1 MSEFGARGQ
10 DSSSEFF
17 FRVTDRLQM
26 ESCVSA
32 VAQDGKS
39 VVISSDSNELIDH
52 YGAAFVRRIKQK
64 LPQTQLEVF
73 LPRDTEA
80 MLERFNQLLN
90 TLSLDVAT
98 KQRVGY
104 APEKVWVVHDANAM
118 GGHEIQL
125 LTRLIQQFPG
135 AGISVILMFTE
146 GTSQGDAIAN
156 QNKQF
161 IAWSLERPSAEQKLA
176 AIQQA
181 RKNGQEEAAV
191 DFFNRLS
198 KSAVKK
204 LPASA
209 SGAAS
214 AAPANTKQ
222 APTPAPKTRQSSKGL
237 KVTAVIA
244 ALLSVSMGV
253 AFWLNPEVGDQ
264 IAAKVTDLVDPSSKS
279 NKKSDSTAANQA
291 DEKQTPG
298 TLGADGKEVPPG
310 APNLSQLEPKVE
322 LVPGPLPAATASAS
336 ASSSVPI
343 PAAVTPPPAPP
354 EPVKEAAA
362 KVITELPDA
371 AIKGRLWL
379 KSLPTDAFVLEH
391 QSFDTV
397 KEARA
402 FTKDKEWLVNARIA
416 PVFTLG
422 KDEARFAIMTG
433 PFRSVD
439 RAKNTISRLKL
450 SSNVTITSVQVAT
463 NQSEPSKANKPKP

>member
-26 ESCVSA
+26 ESCLSA

-98 KQRVGY
+98 KQRVGL

-209 SGAAS
+209 GGAAS
-214 AAPANTKQ
+214 AAPAKA
-222 APTPAPKTRQSSKGL
+222 APPPPPRKTRQTSNGM
-237 KVTAVIA
+237 KVTVVIA

-264 IAAKVTDLVDPSSKS
+264 ILAKVTDLVDVSGKA

-291 DEKQTPG
+291 EEKQAPG
-298 TLGADGKEVPPG
+298 TVGADGKEVPPG

-322 LVPGPLPAATASAS
+322 LVPGPQPAA
-336 ASSSVPI
+336 SVP
-343 PAAVTPPPAPP
+343 VTPPPVPP
-354 EPVKEAAA
+354 EPVKEVAA

>member
-26 ESCVSA
+26 ESCLSA

-52 YGAAFVRRIKQK
+52 YGASFVRRIKQK

-98 KQRVGY
+98 KQRLGL

-209 SGAAS
+209 GGAAS
-214 AAPANTKQ
+214 AAPAKA
-222 APTPAPKTRQSSKGL
+222 APPPPPRKTRQTSNGL
-237 KVTAVIA
+237 KVSVAIA

-264 IAAKVTDLVDPSSKS
+264 ILAKVTDLVDVSGKA

-291 DEKQTPG
+291 EEKQAPG
-298 TLGADGKEVPPG
+298 TVGADGKEVPPG

-322 LVPGPLPAATASAS
+322 LVPGPQPAA
-336 ASSSVPI
+336 SVPAPI
-343 PAAVTPPPAPP
+343 AVTPPPVPP
-354 EPVKEAAA
+354 EPVKEVAA

-379 KSLPTDAFVLEH
+379 KSLPTDAYVLEH

-433 PFRSVD
+433 PFRTVD

>member
-26 ESCVSA
+26 ESCLSA

-52 YGAAFVRRIKQK
+52 YGAAFVRRIKHK

-98 KQRVGY
+98 KQRVGL

-209 SGAAS
+209 GGAAS
-214 AAPANTKQ
+214 AAPAKA
-222 APTPAPKTRQSSKGL
+222 APPPPPRKTRQTSNGM
-237 KVTAVIA
+237 KVTVVIA

-264 IAAKVTDLVDPSSKS
+264 ILAKVTDLVDVSGKA

-291 DEKQTPG
+291 EEKQAPG
-298 TLGADGKEVPPG
+298 TVGADGKEVPPG

-322 LVPGPLPAATASAS
+322 LVPGPQPAA
-336 ASSSVPI
+336 SVP
-343 PAAVTPPPAPP
+343 VTPPPVPP
-354 EPVKEAAA
+354 EPVKEVAA

-379 KSLPTDAFVLEH
+379 KSLPTDAYVLEH

-433 PFRSVD
+433 PFRTVD

>member
-26 ESCVSA
+26 ESCLSA

-98 KQRVGY
+98 KQRVGL

-209 SGAAS
+209 GGAAS
-214 AAPANTKQ
+214 AAPAK
-222 APTPAPKTRQSSKGL
+222 APPPPPRKTRQTSNGM
-237 KVTAVIA
+237 KVTVVIA

-264 IAAKVTDLVDPSSKS
+264 ILAKVTDLVDVSGKA
-279 NKKSDSTAANQA
+279 NKKSDSMAANQA
-291 DEKQTPG
+291 EEKQAPG
-298 TLGADGKEVPPG
+298 TVGADGKEVPPG

-322 LVPGPLPAATASAS
+322 LVPGPQPAA
-336 ASSSVPI
+336 SVPAPI
-343 PAAVTPPPAPP
+343 AVTPPPVPP
-354 EPVKEAAA
+354 EPVKEVAA

-379 KSLPTDAFVLEH
+379 KSLPTDAYVLEH

-433 PFRSVD
+433 PFRTVD

>member
-26 ESCVSA
+26 ESCLSA

-98 KQRVGY
+98 KQRLGL

-209 SGAAS
+209 GGVAS
-214 AAPANTKQ
+214 AAPAKA
-222 APTPAPKTRQSSKGL
+222 APPPPPRKTRQTSNGM
-237 KVTAVIA
+237 KVTVVIA

-264 IAAKVTDLVDPSSKS
+264 ILAKVTDLVDVSGKA

-291 DEKQTPG
+291 EEKQAPG
-298 TLGADGKEVPPG
+298 TVGADGKEVPPG

-322 LVPGPLPAATASAS
+322 LVPGPQPAA
-336 ASSSVPI
+336 SVP
-343 PAAVTPPPAPP
+343 VTPPPVPP
-354 EPVKEAAA
+354 EPVKEVAA

-379 KSLPTDAFVLEH
+379 KSLPTDAYVLEH

-433 PFRSVD
+433 PFRTVD

>member
-26 ESCVSA
+26 ESCLSA

-98 KQRVGY
+98 KQRAGL

-146 GTSQGDAIAN
+146 GTAQGDAIAN

-204 LPASA
+204 LPAGA
-209 SGAAS
+209 GVAAS
-214 AAPANTKQ
+214 AAAPAKA
-222 APTPAPKTRQSSKGL
+222 APPPPRKTRQTSNGL
-237 KVTAVIA
+237 KVSVAIA

-264 IAAKVTDLVDPSSKS
+264 ILAKATDLVDVSGKAHQ
-279 NKKSDSTAANQA
+279 KSDSKAANQA
-291 DEKQTPG
+291 DEKPVPG
-298 TLGADGKEVPPG
+298 TIGADGKEVPPG

-322 LVPGPLPAATASAS
+322 LVPGPQPAVTAS
-336 ASSSVPI
+336 ASSSVPE
-343 PAAVTPPPAPP
+343 PAAVAPPPAPP

-379 KSLPTDAFVLEH
+379 KSLPTDAYVLEH

>member
-26 ESCVSA
+26 ESCLSA

-98 KQRVGY
+98 KQRMGL

-204 LPASA
+204 LPAGA
-209 SGAAS
+209 GVAAS
-214 AAPANTKQ
+214 AAPAAKKA
-222 APTPAPKTRQSSKGL
+222 APQQPPSQKPRQTSKGL

-244 ALLSVSMGV
+244 VLLSFSMGV

-264 IAAKVTDLVDPSSKS
+264 ILAKVTDLVDVPSKS
-279 NKKSDSTAANQA
+279 NQKSESSSANQA
-291 DEKQTPG
+291 EEKQAPG
-298 TLGADGKEVPPG
+298 NVASDGKEVPPG
-310 APNLSQLEPKVE
+310 APNLSQLEPKIE
-322 LVPGPLPAATASAS
+322 LVPGPQPAAASAV
-336 ASSSVPI
+336 A
-343 PAAVTPPPAPP
+343 PPPAPP

-379 KSLPTDAFVLEH
+379 KSLPTDAYVLEH

>member
-26 ESCVSA
+26 ESCLSA

-98 KQRVGY
+98 KQRAGL

-209 SGAAS
+209 GVAAS
-214 AAPANTKQ
+214 AAAPAKA
-222 APTPAPKTRQSSKGL
+222 APPPPRKTPQTSNGL
-237 KVTAVIA
+237 KVSVAIA

-253 AFWLNPEVGDQ
+253 AFWLNPEVGGQ
-264 IAAKVTDLVDPSSKS
+264 ILAKVTDLVNVSGKA
-279 NKKSDSTAANQA
+279 NQKSDSAAANQA
-291 DEKQTPG
+291 DEKPVPG
-298 TLGADGKEVPPG
+298 TIGADGKEVPPG

-322 LVPGPLPAATASAS
+322 LVPEPS
-336 ASSSVPI
+336 
-343 PAAVTPPPAPP
+343 AVTPPPAPP

-379 KSLPTDAFVLEH
+379 KSLPTDAYVLEH

-422 KDEARFAIMTG
+422 KEEARFAIMTG

-463 NQSEPSKANKPKP
+463 NQSEPNKPNKANKPKP

>member
-26 ESCVSA
+26 ESCLSA

-98 KQRVGY
+98 KQRVGL

-209 SGAAS
+209 GGAAS
-214 AAPANTKQ
+214 AAPAKA
-222 APTPAPKTRQSSKGL
+222 APPPPPRKTRQTSNGM
-237 KVTAVIA
+237 KVTVVIA

-264 IAAKVTDLVDPSSKS
+264 ILAKVTDLVDVSGKA

-291 DEKQTPG
+291 EEKQAPG
-298 TLGADGKEVPPG
+298 TVGADRKEVPPG

-322 LVPGPLPAATASAS
+322 LVPGPQPAA
-336 ASSSVPI
+336 SVPAPI
-343 PAAVTPPPAPP
+343 AVTPPPVPP
-354 EPVKEAAA
+354 EPVKQVAA

-450 SSNVTITSVQVAT
+450 SSNVTITSVQMAT

>member
-26 ESCVSA
+26 ESCLSA

-98 KQRVGY
+98 KQRVGL

-209 SGAAS
+209 GGAAS
-214 AAPANTKQ
+214 AAPAKA
-222 APTPAPKTRQSSKGL
+222 APPPPPRKTRQTSNGM
-237 KVTAVIA
+237 KVTVVIA

-264 IAAKVTDLVDPSSKS
+264 ILAKVTDLVDVSGKA

-291 DEKQTPG
+291 EEKQAPG
-298 TLGADGKEVPPG
+298 TVGADGKEVPPG

-322 LVPGPLPAATASAS
+322 LVPGPQPAA
-336 ASSSVPI
+336 SVPA
-343 PAAVTPPPAPP
+343 PMPVTPPPAPP
-354 EPVKEAAA
+354 EPVKEVAA

-379 KSLPTDAFVLEH
+379 KSLPTDAYVLEH

-433 PFRSVD
+433 PFRTVD

>member
-1 MSEFGARGQ
+1 MG
-10 DSSSEFF
+10 
-17 FRVTDRLQM
+17 L
-26 ESCVSA
+26 
-32 VAQDGKS
+32 
-39 VVISSDSNELIDH
+39 
-52 YGAAFVRRIKQK
+52 
-64 LPQTQLEVF
+64 
-73 LPRDTEA
+73 
-80 MLERFNQLLN
+80 
-90 TLSLDVAT
+90 
-98 KQRVGY
+98 

-204 LPASA
+204 LPAGA
-209 SGAAS
+209 GGAAS
-214 AAPANTKQ
+214 AAPAKA
-222 APTPAPKTRQSSKGL
+222 APPPPPRKSRQTSKGL
-237 KVTAVIA
+237 KVTVVIA
-244 ALLSVSMGV
+244 GLLSVSMGV

-264 IAAKVTDLVDPSSKS
+264 ILAKVTDLMDVSGKA

-291 DEKQTPG
+291 DEKPAPG
-298 TLGADGKEVPPG
+298 TVGSDGKEVPPG

-322 LVPGPLPAATASAS
+322 LVPGPQPAATASAS
-336 ASSSVPI
+336 ASVPV

-416 PVFTLG
+416 PVFSLG

-463 NQSEPSKANKPKP
+463 NQSEPSKANKSKP

>member
-26 ESCVSA
+26 ESCLSA

-98 KQRVGY
+98 KQRAGL

-204 LPASA
+204 MPASA
-209 SGAAS
+209 GVAAS
-214 AAPANTKQ
+214 AAAPAKA
-222 APTPAPKTRQSSKGL
+222 APPPPRKTPQTSNGL
-237 KVTAVIA
+237 KVSVAIA

-264 IAAKVTDLVDPSSKS
+264 ILAKATDLVNVSGKA
-279 NKKSDSTAANQA
+279 NQKSDSAAANQA
-291 DEKQTPG
+291 DEKPVPG
-298 TLGADGKEVPPG
+298 TIGADGKEVPPG

-322 LVPGPLPAATASAS
+322 LVPEPS
-336 ASSSVPI
+336 
-343 PAAVTPPPAPP
+343 AVTPLPAPP

-379 KSLPTDAFVLEH
+379 KSLPTDAYVLEH

-422 KDEARFAIMTG
+422 KEEARFAIMTG

-463 NQSEPSKANKPKP
+463 NQSEPNKPNKANKPKP

>member
-26 ESCVSA
+26 ESCLSA

-98 KQRVGY
+98 KQRLGL

-209 SGAAS
+209 GVAAS
-214 AAPANTKQ
+214 AAAPAK
-222 APTPAPKTRQSSKGL
+222 AVPPPPRKTRQTSNGL
-237 KVTAVIA
+237 KVSVAIA

-253 AFWLNPEVGDQ
+253 AFWLNPEVGGQ
-264 IAAKVTDLVDPSSKS
+264 ILAKVTDLVNVSGKA
-279 NKKSDSTAANQA
+279 NQKSDSAAANQA
-291 DEKQTPG
+291 DEKPVPG
-298 TLGADGKEVPPG
+298 TIGADGKEVPPG

-322 LVPGPLPAATASAS
+322 LVPGPQPAATASAS
-336 ASSSVPI
+336 SPVPE
-343 PAAVTPPPAPP
+343 PAAVAPPPAPP

-379 KSLPTDAFVLEH
+379 KSLPTDAYVLEH

-422 KDEARFAIMTG
+422 KEEARFAIMTG

>member
-26 ESCVSA
+26 ESCLSA

-98 KQRVGY
+98 KQRVGL

-161 IAWSLERPSAEQKLA
+161 IAWSLERPSAEQKLT

-209 SGAAS
+209 GVAAS
-214 AAPANTKQ
+214 AAPAKA
-222 APTPAPKTRQSSKGL
+222 APPPPRKVRQTSNGL
-237 KVTAVIA
+237 KATMAIA

-264 IAAKVTDLVDPSSKS
+264 ILAKVTDLVDVSGKA
-279 NKKSDSTAANQA
+279 NKKSDSTTANQA
-291 DEKQTPG
+291 DDKPAPG

-322 LVPGPLPAATASAS
+322 LVVPGPQPAATASAS
-336 ASSSVPI
+336 ASVPV
-343 PAAVTPPPAPP
+343 PAPLAPPPVPP
-354 EPVKEAAA
+354 EPVKEVAA

-379 KSLPTDAFVLEH
+379 KSLPTDAYVLEH

-416 PVFTLG
+416 PVFSLG

-433 PFRSVD
+433 PFRTVD

>member
-1 MSEFGARGQ
+1 LHDMSEFGARGQ

-26 ESCVSA
+26 ESCLSA

-98 KQRVGY
+98 KQRVGL

-209 SGAAS
+209 GVAAS
-214 AAPANTKQ
+214 AAPAKA
-222 APTPAPKTRQSSKGL
+222 APPPPRKTRQTSNGM
-237 KVTAVIA
+237 KVSVAIA

-264 IAAKVTDLVDPSSKS
+264 ILAKVTDLVDVSGKA
-279 NKKSDSTAANQA
+279 NKKSDSTAVNQV
-291 DEKQTPG
+291 DEKQAPG
-298 TLGADGKEVPPG
+298 TVGADGKEVPPG

-322 LVPGPLPAATASAS
+322 LVPGPQPAA
-336 ASSSVPI
+336 SVPA
-343 PAAVTPPPAPP
+343 PVTPPPAPP
-354 EPVKEAAA
+354 EPVKEVAA

-371 AIKGRLWL
+371 AVKGRLWL
-379 KSLPTDAFVLEH
+379 KSLPTDAYVLEH

-416 PVFTLG
+416 PVFIVG
-422 KDEARFAIMTG
+422 KDEARFAVMTG
-433 PFRSVD
+433 PFRSID

-450 SSNVTITSVQVAT
+450 SSNVTITSVQMAT

>member
-26 ESCVSA
+26 ESCLSA

-98 KQRVGY
+98 KQRVGL

-209 SGAAS
+209 GVAAS
-214 AAPANTKQ
+214 AAPAKA
-222 APTPAPKTRQSSKGL
+222 APPPPPPPRKTRQTSNGM
-237 KVTAVIA
+237 KVTAAIA

-264 IAAKVTDLVDPSSKS
+264 ILAKVTDLVDVSGKA

-291 DEKQTPG
+291 EEKQAPG
-298 TLGADGKEVPPG
+298 TVGADGKEVPPG

-322 LVPGPLPAATASAS
+322 LVPGPQPAA
-336 ASSSVPI
+336 SVPAPI
-343 PAAVTPPPAPP
+343 AVTPPPVPP
-354 EPVKEAAA
+354 EPVKEVAA

-379 KSLPTDAFVLEH
+379 KSLPTDAYVLEH

-433 PFRSVD
+433 PFRTVD

>member
-26 ESCVSA
+26 DSCLTA
-32 VAQDGKS
+32 LAQDGKS

-98 KQRVGY
+98 KLRTGI
-104 APEKVWVVHDANAM
+104 APEKIWVVHDANAM

-146 GTSQGDAIAN
+146 GTSQGDAIAS

-161 IAWSLERPSAEQKLA
+161 ISWSLERPTAEQKLA
-176 AIQQA
+176 TIQQA

-204 LPASA
+204 MPAA
-209 SGAAS
+209 AGGTAS
-214 AAPANTKQ
+214 AAPVASK
-222 APTPAPKTRQSSKGL
+222 APPQQPPSQKPRQ
-237 KVTAVIA
+237 TAKSLTVVAAIG
-244 ALLSVSMGV
+244 ALLCVSLGV

-264 IAAKVTDLVDPSSKS
+264 VLAKVNDIVEGPGKPQSKED
-279 NKKSDSTAANQA
+279 KPTPSTA
-291 DEKQTPG
+291 
-298 TLGADGKEVPPG
+298 GADGKEVPPG

-322 LVPGPLPAATASAS
+322 LVPGPVPAATAPAS
-336 ASSSVPI
+336 TA
-343 PAAVTPPPAPP
+343 PAADPAPAPAPLPPP
-354 EPVKEAAA
+354 EPAKEVAA
-362 KVITELPDA
+362 KVITELPDVA
-371 AIKGRLWL
+371 LKGRLWL
-379 KSLPTDAFVLEH
+379 KSLPEDGFVLEH
-391 QSFDTV
+391 ESFETV

-402 FTKDKEWLVNARIA
+402 FIKDKEWLINARIA

-422 KDEARFAIMTG
+422 KDEARFAVMTG
-433 PFRSVD
+433 PFRSVE

-450 SSNVTITSVQVAT
+450 SSNVTITSVQIAT
-463 NQSEPSKANKPKP
+463 NQSEPNKPKKPKP

>member
-26 ESCVSA
+26 ESCLSA

-98 KQRVGY
+98 KQRVGL

-209 SGAAS
+209 GVAAS
-214 AAPANTKQ
+214 AAPAKA
-222 APTPAPKTRQSSKGL
+222 APPPPRKARQTSNGL
-237 KVTAVIA
+237 KATMAIA

-264 IAAKVTDLVDPSSKS
+264 ILAKVTDLVDVSGKA
-279 NKKSDSTAANQA
+279 NKKSDSTAANQP
-291 DEKQTPG
+291 DDKPTPG
-298 TLGADGKEVPPG
+298 SVGADGKEVPPG
-310 APNLSQLEPKVE
+310 APNLTQLEPKVE
-322 LVPGPLPAATASAS
+322 LVPGPQPAATASAS
-336 ASSSVPI
+336 ASVPV
-343 PAAVTPPPAPP
+343 PAPVAPPPVPP
-354 EPVKEAAA
+354 EPVKEVAA

-379 KSLPTDAFVLEH
+379 KSLPTDAYVLEH

-433 PFRSVD
+433 PFRTVD

-463 NQSEPSKANKPKP
+463 NQSEPSKANKTKP

>member
-26 ESCVSA
+26 ESCLSA

-98 KQRVGY
+98 KQRVGL

-204 LPASA
+204 LPAGA
-209 SGAAS
+209 GGAAS
-214 AAPANTKQ
+214 AAPAKA
-222 APTPAPKTRQSSKGL
+222 APPPPPRKSRQTSKGL
-237 KVTAVIA
+237 KVTVAIA
-244 ALLSVSMGV
+244 GLLSVSMGV

-264 IAAKVTDLVDPSSKS
+264 ILAKVTDLVDVSGKA

-291 DEKQTPG
+291 DDKPAPG
-298 TLGADGKEVPPG
+298 TVGADGKEVPPG

-322 LVPGPLPAATASAS
+322 LVPGPQPAATASAS
-336 ASSSVPI
+336 ASVPV
-343 PAAVTPPPAPP
+343 PAPVAPPPVPP
-354 EPVKEAAA
+354 EPVKEVAA

-379 KSLPTDAFVLEH
+379 KSLPTDAYVLEH

-433 PFRSVD
+433 PFRTVD

-450 SSNVTITSVQVAT
+450 SSNVTITSVQMAT

>member
-26 ESCVSA
+26 ESCLSA

-98 KQRVGY
+98 KQRVGL

-209 SGAAS
+209 GGAAS
-214 AAPANTKQ
+214 AAPAK
-222 APTPAPKTRQSSKGL
+222 APPPPPPRKTRQTSNGI
-237 KVTAVIA
+237 KVTVVIA

-264 IAAKVTDLVDPSSKS
+264 ILAKVTDLVDVSGKA

-291 DEKQTPG
+291 EEKQAPG
-298 TLGADGKEVPPG
+298 TVGADGKEVPPG

-322 LVPGPLPAATASAS
+322 LVPGPQPAA
-336 ASSSVPI
+336 SVPAPI
-343 PAAVTPPPAPP
+343 AVTPPPVPP
-354 EPVKEAAA
+354 EPVKEVAA

-379 KSLPTDAFVLEH
+379 KSLPTDAYVLEH

-433 PFRSVD
+433 PFRTVD

>member
-26 ESCVSA
+26 ESCLSA

-98 KQRVGY
+98 KQRVGL

-209 SGAAS
+209 GVAAS
-214 AAPANTKQ
+214 AAPAKA
-222 APTPAPKTRQSSKGL
+222 APPPPPRKTRQTSNGM
-237 KVTAVIA
+237 KVTAAIA

-264 IAAKVTDLVDPSSKS
+264 ILAKVTDLVDVSGKA
-279 NKKSDSTAANQA
+279 NKKSNSTAANQA
-291 DEKQTPG
+291 EEKQAPG
-298 TLGADGKEVPPG
+298 TVGADGKEVPPG

-322 LVPGPLPAATASAS
+322 LVPGPQPAA
-336 ASSSVPI
+336 SVPAPI
-343 PAAVTPPPAPP
+343 AVTPPPVPP
-354 EPVKEAAA
+354 EPVKEVAA

-379 KSLPTDAFVLEH
+379 KSLPTDAYVLEH

-433 PFRSVD
+433 PFRTVD

>member
-26 ESCVSA
+26 ESCLSA

-98 KQRVGY
+98 KQRLGL

-204 LPASA
+204 LPAGA
-209 SGAAS
+209 GVAAS
-214 AAPANTKQ
+214 AAAPAKA
-222 APTPAPKTRQSSKGL
+222 APSPPRKTPQTSNGL
-237 KVTAVIA
+237 KVSVAIA

-253 AFWLNPEVGDQ
+253 AFWLNPEVGGQ
-264 IAAKVTDLVDPSSKS
+264 ILAKVTDLVDVSGKAHQ
-279 NKKSDSTAANQA
+279 KSDSAAANQA
-291 DEKQTPG
+291 DEKPVPG
-298 TLGADGKEVPPG
+298 TIGADGKEVPPG

-322 LVPGPLPAATASAS
+322 LVPGPQPAATASAS
-336 ASSSVPI
+336 SPVPE
-343 PAAVTPPPAPP
+343 PAAVAPPPAPP

-379 KSLPTDAFVLEH
+379 KSLPTDAYVLEH

-422 KDEARFAIMTG
+422 KEEARFAIMTG

>member
-26 ESCVSA
+26 ESCLSA

-98 KQRVGY
+98 KQRVGL

-209 SGAAS
+209 GVAAS
-214 AAPANTKQ
+214 AAPAKA
-222 APTPAPKTRQSSKGL
+222 APPPPPRKARQTSNGL
-237 KVTAVIA
+237 KATMAIA

-264 IAAKVTDLVDPSSKS
+264 ILAKVTDLVDVSGKA

-291 DEKQTPG
+291 DDKPAPG
-298 TLGADGKEVPPG
+298 TVGADGKEVPPG
-310 APNLSQLEPKVE
+310 APNLTQLEPKVE
-322 LVPGPLPAATASAS
+322 LVPGPQPAATASAS
-336 ASSSVPI
+336 ASVPV
-343 PAAVTPPPAPP
+343 PAPVAPPPVTP
-354 EPVKEAAA
+354 EPVKEVAA

-379 KSLPTDAFVLEH
+379 KSLPTDAYVLEH

-433 PFRSVD
+433 PFRTVD

>member
-26 ESCVSA
+26 ESCLSA

-98 KQRVGY
+98 KQRVGL

-209 SGAAS
+209 GVAAS
-214 AAPANTKQ
+214 AAPAKA
-222 APTPAPKTRQSSKGL
+222 APPPPPRKTRQTSNGM
-237 KVTAVIA
+237 KVTAAIA

-264 IAAKVTDLVDPSSKS
+264 ILAKVTDLVDVSGKA

-291 DEKQTPG
+291 EEKQAPG
-298 TLGADGKEVPPG
+298 TVGADGKEVPPG

-322 LVPGPLPAATASAS
+322 LVPGPQPAA
-336 ASSSVPI
+336 SVPAPI
-343 PAAVTPPPAPP
+343 AVTPPPVPP
-354 EPVKEAAA
+354 EPVKEVAA

-379 KSLPTDAFVLEH
+379 KSLPTDAYVLEH

-433 PFRSVD
+433 PFRTVD

-450 SSNVTITSVQVAT
+450 SSNVTITSVQMAT

>member
-26 ESCVSA
+26 ESCLSA

-98 KQRVGY
+98 KQRAGL

-209 SGAAS
+209 GVAAS
-214 AAPANTKQ
+214 AAAPAKA
-222 APTPAPKTRQSSKGL
+222 APPPRKTRQTSNGL
-237 KVTAVIA
+237 KVSVAIA
-244 ALLSVSMGV
+244 AMLSVSMGV

-264 IAAKVTDLVDPSSKS
+264 ILAKATDLVDVSGKA
-279 NKKSDSTAANQA
+279 NQKSDSTAANQA
-291 DEKQTPG
+291 DEKPVPG
-298 TLGADGKEVPPG
+298 TIGADGKEVPPG

-322 LVPGPLPAATASAS
+322 LVPGPQPAVTAS
-336 ASSSVPI
+336 ASSSVPE
-343 PAAVTPPPAPP
+343 PAAVAPPPAPP

-379 KSLPTDAFVLEH
+379 KSLPTDAYVLEH

-463 NQSEPSKANKPKP
+463 NQSEPSKANKSKP

>member
-26 ESCVSA
+26 ESCLSA

-98 KQRVGY
+98 KLRVGL

-161 IAWSLERPSAEQKLA
+161 VAWSLERPSAEQKLA

-209 SGAAS
+209 GGAPS
-214 AAPANTKQ
+214 AAPAKA
-222 APTPAPKTRQSSKGL
+222 APPPPPRKTRQTSNGM
-237 KVTAVIA
+237 KVTVVIA

-264 IAAKVTDLVDPSSKS
+264 ILAKVTDLVDVSGKA
-279 NKKSDSTAANQA
+279 NKKSDSTAVNQV
-291 DEKQTPG
+291 DEKQAPG
-298 TLGADGKEVPPG
+298 AVGADGKEVPPG

-322 LVPGPLPAATASAS
+322 LVPGPQPVA
-336 ASSSVPI
+336 SVPA
-343 PAAVTPPPAPP
+343 PVPVTPPPAPP
-354 EPVKEAAA
+354 EPVKEVAA

-371 AIKGRLWL
+371 AVKGRLWL
-379 KSLPTDAFVLEH
+379 KSLPTDAYVLEH

-402 FTKDKEWLVNARIA
+402 FTKDKEWLGNARIA

-433 PFRSVD
+433 PFRTVD

>member
-98 KQRVGY
+98 KQRVGL

-181 RKNGQEEAAV
+181 RKNGQEEAASQC
-191 DFFNRLS
+191 RRCS
-198 KSAVKK
+198 KCCTCEGSN
-204 LPASA
+204 
-209 SGAAS
+209 AA
-214 AAPANTKQ
+214 A
-222 APTPAPKTRQSSKGL
+222 G
-237 KVTAVIA
+237 
-244 ALLSVSMGV
+244 
-253 AFWLNPEVGDQ
+253 
-264 IAAKVTDLVDPSSKS
+264 AKVP
-279 NKKSDSTAANQA
+279 
-291 DEKQTPG
+291 
-298 TLGADGKEVPPG
+298 
-310 APNLSQLEPKVE
+310 
-322 LVPGPLPAATASAS
+322 
-336 ASSSVPI
+336 
-343 PAAVTPPPAPP
+343 
-354 EPVKEAAA
+354 
-362 KVITELPDA
+362 
-371 AIKGRLWL
+371 
-379 KSLPTDAFVLEH
+379 
-391 QSFDTV
+391 
-397 KEARA
+397 
-402 FTKDKEWLVNARIA
+402 
-416 PVFTLG
+416 
-422 KDEARFAIMTG
+422 
-433 PFRSVD
+433 
-439 RAKNTISRLKL
+439 
-450 SSNVTITSVQVAT
+450 SNV
-463 NQSEPSKANKPKP
+463 

>member
-26 ESCVSA
+26 ESCLSA

-98 KQRVGY
+98 KQRLGL

-204 LPASA
+204 LPAGA
-209 SGAAS
+209 GVAAS
-214 AAPANTKQ
+214 AAAPAKA
-222 APTPAPKTRQSSKGL
+222 APPPPRKTRQTSNGL
-237 KVTAVIA
+237 KVSVAIA

-264 IAAKVTDLVDPSSKS
+264 ILAKATDLVDVSGKA
-279 NKKSDSTAANQA
+279 NQKSDSTAANQA
-291 DEKQTPG
+291 DEKPVPG
-298 TLGADGKEVPPG
+298 TIGADGKEAPPG

-322 LVPGPLPAATASAS
+322 LVPGPQPAATASAS
-336 ASSSVPI
+336 SPVPE
-343 PAAVTPPPAPP
+343 PAAVAPPPAPP

-379 KSLPTDAFVLEH
+379 KSLPTDAYVLEH

>member
-1 MSEFGARGQ
+1 
-10 DSSSEFF
+10 
-17 FRVTDRLQM
+17 
-26 ESCVSA
+26 
-32 VAQDGKS
+32 
-39 VVISSDSNELIDH
+39 
-52 YGAAFVRRIKQK
+52 
-64 LPQTQLEVF
+64 
-73 LPRDTEA
+73 
-80 MLERFNQLLN
+80 
-90 TLSLDVAT
+90 
-98 KQRVGY
+98 
-104 APEKVWVVHDANAM
+104 VVHDANAM

-209 SGAAS
+209 GVAAS
-214 AAPANTKQ
+214 AAPAK
-222 APTPAPKTRQSSKGL
+222 AATPPPPRKTRQTSNGL
-237 KVTAVIA
+237 KVSVAIA
-244 ALLSVSMGV
+244 ALLTVSMGV

-264 IAAKVTDLVDPSSKS
+264 ILAKVTDLVDVSGKA

-291 DEKQTPG
+291 DEKPVPG
-298 TLGADGKEVPPG
+298 TIGADGKEVPPG

-322 LVPGPLPAATASAS
+322 LVPGPQPAATASAS
-336 ASSSVPI
+336 ASVPV
-343 PAAVTPPPAPP
+343 PVAPPPVPP
-354 EPVKEAAA
+354 EPVKEVAA

-379 KSLPTDAFVLEH
+379 KSLPTDAYVLEH

-433 PFRSVD
+433 PFRTVD

-450 SSNVTITSVQVAT
+450 SSNVTITSVQMAT

>member
-98 KQRVGY
+98 KLRVGL

-198 KSAVKK
+198 KTAVKK

-222 APTPAPKTRQSSKGL
+222 APTSAPKTRQSSNGL
-237 KVTAVIA
+237 KVTVVIA

-264 IAAKVTDLVDPSSKS
+264 ILAKVTDLVDVPGKA

-291 DEKQTPG
+291 DDKPAPG
-298 TLGADGKEVPPG
+298 TVGADGKEVPPG
-310 APNLSQLEPKVE
+310 APNLSQLEPKLE
-322 LVPGPLPAATASAS
+322 LVPGPQPAATASAS
-336 ASSSVPI
+336 ASVPV
-343 PAAVTPPPAPP
+343 PAPVAPPPAPP

>member
-26 ESCVSA
+26 ESCLSA

-98 KQRVGY
+98 KQRVGL

-209 SGAAS
+209 GVAAS
-214 AAPANTKQ
+214 AAPAKA
-222 APTPAPKTRQSSKGL
+222 APPPPPRKTRQTSNGM
-237 KVTAVIA
+237 KVTAAIA

-264 IAAKVTDLVDPSSKS
+264 ILAKVTDLVDVSGKA

-291 DEKQTPG
+291 DDKPAPG
-298 TLGADGKEVPPG
+298 TVGADGKEVPPG

-322 LVPGPLPAATASAS
+322 LVPGPQPAA
-336 ASSSVPI
+336 SVPAPI
-343 PAAVTPPPAPP
+343 AVTPPPVPP
-354 EPVKEAAA
+354 EPVKEVAA

-379 KSLPTDAFVLEH
+379 KSLPTDAYVLEH

-433 PFRSVD
+433 PFRTVD

-450 SSNVTITSVQVAT
+450 SSNVTITSVQMAT

>member
-26 ESCVSA
+26 ESCLSA

-98 KQRVGY
+98 KQRVGL

-204 LPASA
+204 LPAGA
-209 SGAAS
+209 GGAAS
-214 AAPANTKQ
+214 AAPAKA
-222 APTPAPKTRQSSKGL
+222 APPPPPRKSRQTSKGL
-237 KVTAVIA
+237 KVTVVIA
-244 ALLSVSMGV
+244 GLLSVSMGV

-264 IAAKVTDLVDPSSKS
+264 ILAKVTDLVDVSGKA

-291 DEKQTPG
+291 DEKPAPG
-298 TLGADGKEVPPG
+298 TVGSDGKEVPPG

-322 LVPGPLPAATASAS
+322 LVPGPQPAATASAS
-336 ASSSVPI
+336 ASVPV
-343 PAAVTPPPAPP
+343 PAVVTPPPAPP

-391 QSFDTV
+391 QSFETV

-433 PFRSVD
+433 PFRTVD

>member
-26 ESCVSA
+26 ESCLSA

-98 KQRVGY
+98 KQRLGL

-204 LPASA
+204 LPAA
-209 SGAAS
+209 AGVAAS
-214 AAPANTKQ
+214 AAPAK
-222 APTPAPKTRQSSKGL
+222 AVPPPPPRKTRQTSNGL
-237 KVTAVIA
+237 KVSVAIA

-264 IAAKVTDLVDPSSKS
+264 ILAKATDLVGVSGKA
-279 NKKSDSTAANQA
+279 NQKSDSTAANQA
-291 DEKQTPG
+291 DEKPVPG
-298 TLGADGKEVPPG
+298 TIGADGKEVPPG

-322 LVPGPLPAATASAS
+322 LVPGPQPAATASAS
-336 ASSSVPI
+336 SPVPE
-343 PAAVTPPPAPP
+343 PAAVAPPPAPP
-354 EPVKEAAA
+354 EPVNEVAA

-379 KSLPTDAFVLEH
+379 KSLPTDAYVLEH

-463 NQSEPSKANKPKP
+463 NQSEPSKANKSKP

>member
-26 ESCVSA
+26 ESCLSA

-98 KQRVGY
+98 KLRMGL

-204 LPASA
+204 LPAGA
-209 SGAAS
+209 GGAAS
-214 AAPANTKQ
+214 AAPAKA
-222 APTPAPKTRQSSKGL
+222 APPPPPRKSRQTSKGL
-237 KVTAVIA
+237 KVTVVIA
-244 ALLSVSMGV
+244 GLLSVSMGV

-264 IAAKVTDLVDPSSKS
+264 ILAKVTNMVDVSGKA
-279 NKKSDSTAANQA
+279 NKKSDSTADNQA
-291 DEKQTPG
+291 DDKPAPG
-298 TLGADGKEVPPG
+298 TVGADGKEVPPG
-310 APNLSQLEPKVE
+310 APNLTQLEPKVE
-322 LVPGPLPAATASAS
+322 LVPGPQPAATASAS
-336 ASSSVPI
+336 ASVPV
-343 PAAVTPPPAPP
+343 PAPVAPPPAPP
-354 EPVKEAAA
+354 EPVKEVAA

-379 KSLPTDAFVLEH
+379 KSLPTDAYVLEH

>member
-26 ESCVSA
+26 ESCLSA

-98 KQRVGY
+98 KQRVGL

-209 SGAAS
+209 GVAAS
-214 AAPANTKQ
+214 AAPAKA
-222 APTPAPKTRQSSKGL
+222 APPPPPRKTRQTSNGM
-237 KVTAVIA
+237 KVTAAIA

-264 IAAKVTDLVDPSSKS
+264 ILAKVTDLVDVSGKA

-291 DEKQTPG
+291 EEKQAPG
-298 TLGADGKEVPPG
+298 TVGADGKEVPPG

-322 LVPGPLPAATASAS
+322 LVPGPQPAA
-336 ASSSVPI
+336 SVPAPI
-343 PAAVTPPPAPP
+343 AVTPPPVPP
-354 EPVKEAAA
+354 EPVKEVAA

-379 KSLPTDAFVLEH
+379 KSLPTDAYVLEH

-433 PFRSVD
+433 PFRTVD

>member
-26 ESCVSA
+26 ESCLSA

-98 KQRVGY
+98 KQRLGL

-209 SGAAS
+209 GVAAS
-214 AAPANTKQ
+214 AAAPAKA
-222 APTPAPKTRQSSKGL
+222 APPPPRKTPQTSNGL
-237 KVTAVIA
+237 KVSVAIA

-253 AFWLNPEVGDQ
+253 AFWLNPEVGGQ
-264 IAAKVTDLVDPSSKS
+264 ILAKVTDLVDVSGKAHQ
-279 NKKSDSTAANQA
+279 KSDSAAANQA
-291 DEKQTPG
+291 DEKPVPG
-298 TLGADGKEVPPG
+298 TIGADGKEVPPG

-322 LVPGPLPAATASAS
+322 LVPGPQPAATASAS
-336 ASSSVPI
+336 SSVPE
-343 PAAVTPPPAPP
+343 PSAVTPPPAPP

-379 KSLPTDAFVLEH
+379 KSLPTDAYVLEH

-422 KDEARFAIMTG
+422 KEEARFAIMTG